1 MPHDASGTIID
12 GTIDG
17 NKMIKKVLDLSAD
30 ISTLKVIRYG
40 ILALQLLPENSSAGK
55 NIFDY
60 IFLNELCNKY
70 LLLLFY
76 SF

>member
-1 MPHDASGTIID
+1 MPHDSSGIVTD

-30 ISTLKVIRYG
+30 ISTLNIIRYG

-55 NIFDY
+55 SLFLY
-60 IFLNELCNKY
+60 FLNA
-70 LLLLFY
+70 
-76 SF
+76 